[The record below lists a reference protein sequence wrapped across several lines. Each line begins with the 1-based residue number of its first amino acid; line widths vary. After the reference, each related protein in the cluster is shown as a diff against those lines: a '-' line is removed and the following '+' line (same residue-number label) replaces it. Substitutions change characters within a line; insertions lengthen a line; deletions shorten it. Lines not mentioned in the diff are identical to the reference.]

1 MLESGSHLVGFRSSL
16 TIKSKLKKTFMVPLL
31 MVLPHLL
38 QRAMVSFYVDET
50 GCSHEE
56 RVELSLRLCRINE
69 KGFVKSYSYL
79 LSMVERL
86 HANPITTAVLPV

>member
-1 MLESGSHLVGFRSSL
+1 
-16 TIKSKLKKTFMVPLL
+16 MVSLL

-50 GCSHEE
+50 GCSHGGES
-56 RVELSLRLCRINE
+56 RTLFAALQDNE

-79 LSMVERL
+79 LSMVFMKDYMQIL
-86 HANPITTAVLPV
+86 